1 MRGDDYPASPHD
13 PRGLPWPAKL
23 VIAAVV
29 NIACFVGLWVL
40 GRSLGYDPIGQWQST
55 GALPQSPIE
64 RLALVA
70 LAVIWL
76 AINVRYLMSGRGGSG
91 MLGIIALVVVVVVV
105 IFAGAAYILLQ
116 RTGGS
121 LPW

>member
-29 NIACFVGLWVL
+29 NVGCFVGLWAL
-40 GRSLGYDPIGQWQST
+40 ARSLGYDPIGQWQST
-55 GALPQSPIE
+55 GALPRSPIE

-70 LAVIWL
+70 LAVLWL
-76 AINVRYLMSGRGGSG
+76 AINVRYLTPGRGGSG
-91 MLGIIALVVVVVVV
+91 MLGVAALVVLFVMV
-105 IFAGAAYILLQ
+105 IIFGAGYILLQ
-116 RTGGS
+116 LMGGS
-121 LPW
+121 LP